1 MIPSTPKNANKLPV
15 PKPVQATSVA
25 TQRPRSRAS
34 IPPLPESGFARCPVV
49 AKASGVGESTIW
61 LWVRKGKF
69 PKPVKISERVTG
81 WRAEQVQEFLADPQA
96 WRLANREG

>member
-1 MIPSTPKNANKLPV
+1 MTAFTQHTVSGTASRPVHATSTPI
-15 PKPVQATSVA
+15 
-25 TQRPRSRAS
+25 QRARSRIS

-49 AKASGVGESTIW
+49 AKACGVGESTIW

-81 WRAEQVQEFLADPQA
+81 WRAENVHEFLADPGA
-96 WRLANREG
+96 WRAAHGGE